1 MGDFFQ
7 GGPIATM
14 HNLKLKSTERLEQ
27 ELINFGQRRPIGL
40 VLPSLFSEL
49 EGEALAQIIS
59 ELKKVPYLSQIIIGL
74 DKANKADFEFAKKYF
89 SNLPQ
94 KHAILWHDGPRLKE
108 LAQELAD
115 NGLAP
120 PEPGKGRNVWYCF
133 GYLLGTRS
141 IDTVGLHDCD
151 IVTYTRD
158 MLARLLYPVA
168 NPLFPYVF
176 SKGYYPRVDGE
187 KFGGRVTR
195 LFVSPLINA
204 LQKICGRSDYLSYI
218 ESFRYPLAGEFAMR
232 VHLLP
237 DLRIPSDWGLEIGV
251 LSEVMRHYNYR
262 AITQVEIAD
271 IYDHKHQKVSFDD
284 NTTGLNRMSVDIAK
298 AIFRKLATEGEVF
311 SIEKFRT
318 IKATFYRE
326 ALDKIEN
333 YSNDAIMNGLKIDR
347 HGEEEAVELFASNI
361 MTAGETFLNNP
372 METPVLKA
380 WSRVHA
386 ALPGFIEKYVKGVQ
400 EDNA

>member
-1 MGDFFQ
+1 M
-7 GGPIATM
+7 
-14 HNLKLKSTERLEQ
+14 
-27 ELINFGQRRPIGL
+27 
-40 VLPSLFSEL
+40 
-49 EGEALAQIIS
+49 
-59 ELKKVPYLSQIIIGL
+59 
-74 DKANKADFEFAKKYF
+74 
-89 SNLPQ
+89 
-94 KHAILWHDGPRLKE
+94 
-108 LAQELAD
+108 
-115 NGLAP
+115 
-120 PEPGKGRNVWYCF
+120 
-133 GYLLGTRS
+133 
-141 IDTVGLHDCD
+141 
-151 IVTYTRD
+151 
-158 MLARLLYPVA
+158 YPVA

-176 SKGYYPRVDGE
+176 SKGYYPRVNGE

-204 LQKICGRSDYLSYI
+204 LQKICWRSDYLSYI

-326 ALDKIEN
+326 ALIK
-333 YSNDAIMNGLKIDR
+333 
-347 HGEEEAVELFASNI
+347 
-361 MTAGETFLNNP
+361 
-372 METPVLKA
+372 
-380 WSRVHA
+380 
-386 ALPGFIEKYVKGVQ
+386 
-400 EDNA
+400 